1 MSPPRRK
8 SGIARPESAG
18 EVRAALPAESGLVV
32 LTGGQTGVDTL
43 AADAALA
50 AGLPVHLAFPRGLL
64 QEDGP
69 VTASRLAQLS
79 GAVLHEL
86 TVSEFAERT
95 WTCVGLAGAV
105 ILIDPAGGAGC
116 AETVTAA
123 RKLGR
128 PVLDLTSFATGSPS
142 VACGAPAPSR
152 TAVQAAVR
160 PFISENSPRVVL
172 LAGCRGSLLA
182 ATGTTAA
189 ATGVVESVMS
199 ALADLAFA

>member
-1 MSPPRRK
+1 M
-8 SGIARPESAG
+8 
-18 EVRAALPAESGLVV
+18 

-43 AADAALA
+43 AAVAALA

-105 ILIDPAGGAGC
+105 ILIDPAGGDGC

-142 VACGAPAPSR
+142 NLRAAAPSR
-152 TAVQAAVR
+152 TAVRAAVR
-160 PFISENSPRVVL
+160 LFISENSPRVVL

-199 ALADLAFA
+199 ALADLAFG